1 MKLSHVITVLA
12 LTVIWIILTESVS
25 PFNIG
30 VGVAA
35 GILTAVFLRKF
46 LPVKNIDDV
55 NFYRLI
61 TFPFYLIGQIYVAG
75 FQVIWMVLKGS
86 RVGTIVL
93 KTEIKS
99 EALKVIL
106 VDSITLTPGSV
117 LIDLEGDNLNLL
129 WIREKNEP
137 ADVETAERKLKA
149 RLERRLLKAQKN
161 N

>member
-1 MKLSHVITVLA
+1 MKLSHIITVLS
-12 LTVIWIILTESVS
+12 LTVIWIILTESVT

-30 VGVAA
+30 VGVAV
-35 GILTAVFLRKF
+35 GILTAIFLRKF
-46 LPVKNIDDV
+46 LPIKNIDDV

-93 KTEIKS
+93 KTKIKS

-117 LIDLEGDNLNLL
+117 LIDLTDDNLNLL

-149 RLERRLLKAQKN
+149 RLERRLLKAQKTN
-161 N
+161 

>member
-1 MKLSHVITVLA
+1 MKLSHVITVLS
-12 LTVIWIILTESVS
+12 LTVIWIILTESVT

-35 GILTAVFLRKF
+35 GILTAIFLRKF
-46 LPVKNIDDV
+46 LPIKNIDDV

-86 RVGTIVL
+86 RVGTITL
-93 KTEIKS
+93 KTKIKS

-117 LIDLEGDNLNLL
+117 LIDLTDDNLNLL

-149 RLERRLLKAQKN
+149 RLEQRLLKAQKN